1 VRGASEGAILAG
13 RFTKNPYGVLGGTI
27 VGGVIGSAVG
37 HELAQ
42 TTIEALRKVGCRRT
56 RKVITMNAWLRV
68 QFTNRRR
75 DVLGLWHSSLFIG
88 PLGNIALVAG
98 LVVLSARFVA
108 IPLFVEVAC
117 AILVAVWALAY
128 ILDTIF
134 ATYAER
140 HNTNRSDDVLQPPRR
155 TEKDS
160 S

>member
-1 VRGASEGAILAG
+1 M
-13 RFTKNPYGVLGGTI
+13 
-27 VGGVIGSAVG
+27 
-37 HELAQ
+37 
-42 TTIEALRKVGCRRT
+42 
-56 RKVITMNAWLRV
+56 ITMNAWLRV

-75 DVLGLWHSSLFIG
+75 DVLGLWHSSLFIC